1 MAGHDLETWGP
12 GDNAWGY
19 HEEDGPGRNLVG
31 TAGTVQR
38 SWEDHHLSCPQPQ
51 VSPELLQPLVTVVA
65 TLGKLGT
72 IPGDISLG
80 GDMGSLRARLL
91 TFSSGVRKAMVHPD
105 GDATL
110 LRRALGASKE
120 QPSAPTAI
128 TDSWQNAVTAVK
140 DIWAKL
146 QEDAACLKNACETVA
161 TAKATNEATKGHLVE
176 AVTREDKAHK
186 GLIAATRVVPLSS
199 EVAQVTEVVA
209 AHDARVA
216 EAREGLQAA
225 AKATEEVAAAV
236 VAAIAAKERGQH
248 AAVAHGLLEQLV
260 AACMGAYNYYSHVEH
275 CLRDIKAMV
284 GVTTGG
290 GGPDVPKATQGDMG
304 IPKELAEIVVV
315 AEALWDASARLAQE
329 HLLGTLRGVRS
340 LLATSSVTEAT
351 KVTQRCQ
358 EATNALPGLLPPGLR

>member
-1 MAGHDLETWGP
+1 MWTQDVSRAIGP
-12 GDNAWGY
+12 S
-19 HEEDGPGRNLVG
+19 E
-31 TAGTVQR
+31 
-38 SWEDHHLSCPQPQ
+38 

-236 VAAIAAKERGQH
+236 VAAIAAKERG
-248 AAVAHGLLEQLV
+248 
-260 AACMGAYNYYSHVEH
+260 
-275 CLRDIKAMV
+275 
-284 GVTTGG
+284 
-290 GGPDVPKATQGDMG
+290 
-304 IPKELAEIVVV
+304 
-315 AEALWDASARLAQE
+315 
-329 HLLGTLRGVRS
+329 
-340 LLATSSVTEAT
+340 
-351 KVTQRCQ
+351 
-358 EATNALPGLLPPGLR
+358 